1 MKIYI
6 AASFC
11 YEDRAKTSE
20 RKYIIEKTVERL
32 KKVLPGDYYLPH
44 QLTIPNAW
52 DISLEEWAKAVYDH
66 DIQELDNAEVVIF
79 LSFGKENNA
88 GSAWEVGYTIGQR
101 TVDPEYYNPNCQ
113 FRRALENRKVICIKM
128 TDEPESLMITNS
140 VDAIIHESEIE
151 SYDWENFPAY
161 KTRMEKIS

>member
-88 GSAWEVGYTIGQR
+88 GSAWEMGYVHGFNEHEQ
-101 TVDPEYYNPNCQ
+101 VHFPK
-113 FRRALENRKVICIKM
+113 KVIVIKM
-128 TDEPESLMITNS
+128 TDEPESLMISNS
-140 VDAIIHESEIE
+140 VEVIITSEEIE
-151 SYDWENFPAY
+151 TYDWKNFPAY